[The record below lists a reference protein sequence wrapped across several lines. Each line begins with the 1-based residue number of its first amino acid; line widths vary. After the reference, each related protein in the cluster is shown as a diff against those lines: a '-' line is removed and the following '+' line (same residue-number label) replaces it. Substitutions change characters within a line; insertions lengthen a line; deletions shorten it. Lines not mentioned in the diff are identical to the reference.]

1 MDKKTDFSFM
11 KTGANLTD
19 DGLTTDYKQTVVS
32 MLTLF
37 CENALNGGALY
48 TKHANRKGITPEDIK
63 RAMMLEVF
71 VYTKRPDTLAQV
83 ETIRKE
89 LFSQEEEED
98 EEEEEEDEEEEEE
111 EEEDEEEE
119 EEEEESED
127 EGECFPEQPFTESEC
142 ECALCHCL
150 NTVYERWAMWE
161 PQTQIEILLKK
172 HIDAIKT

>member
-48 TKHANRKGITPEDIK
+48 TKHANRKAITPEDIK

-89 LFSQEEEED
+89 LFSQEEEEK
-98 EEEEEEDEEEEEE
+98 
-111 EEEDEEEE
+111 
-119 EEEEESED
+119 ESED

-172 HIDAIKT
+172 HIDAIKS

>member
-11 KTGANLTD
+11 KTGSDLTD

-71 VYTKRPDTLAQV
+71 VYTKRPDTLERV

-89 LFSQEEEED
+89 LFGR
-98 EEEEEEDEEEEEE
+98 
-111 EEEDEEEE
+111 
-119 EEEEESED
+119 EEESES
-127 EGECFPEQPFTESEC
+127 EAECGDRPFTESEC
-142 ECALCHCL
+142 ECELCRCL
-150 NTVYERWAMWE
+150 NTIHERWARWE

-172 HIDAIKT
+172 HIDAIES

>member
-89 LFSQEEEED
+89 LFSQEEED
-98 EEEEEEDEEEEEE
+98 
-111 EEEDEEEE
+111 
-119 EEEEESED
+119 EEESED

-142 ECALCHCL
+142 ESALCHCL

-172 HIDAIKT
+172 HIDAIAT

>member
-89 LFSQEEEED
+89 LFSQEEEE
-98 EEEEEEDEEEEEE
+98 EK
-111 EEEDEEEE
+111 
-119 EEEEESED
+119 ESED

-172 HIDAIKT
+172 HIDAIKS

>member
-89 LFSQEEEED
+89 LFSQEEED
-98 EEEEEEDEEEEEE
+98 
-111 EEEDEEEE
+111 
-119 EEEEESED
+119 EEESED

-172 HIDAIKT
+172 HIDAIKS

>member
-89 LFSQEEEED
+89 LFSQEEEE
-98 EEEEEEDEEEEEE
+98 
-111 EEEDEEEE
+111 
-119 EEEEESED
+119 ESED
-127 EGECFPEQPFTESEC
+127 EEECFPEQPFTESEC

>member
-89 LFSQEEEED
+89 LFSQEEEEK
-98 EEEEEEDEEEEEE
+98 
-111 EEEDEEEE
+111 
-119 EEEEESED
+119 ESKD

-172 HIDAIKT
+172 HIDAINKTMC

>member
-89 LFSQEEEED
+89 LFSQEEEE
-98 EEEEEEDEEEEEE
+98 
-111 EEEDEEEE
+111 
-119 EEEEESED
+119 EEESED

-172 HIDAIKT
+172 HIDAIKS

>member
-11 KTGANLTD
+11 KTGSDLTD

-71 VYTKRPDTLAQV
+71 VYTKRPDTLAQASR
-83 ETIRKE
+83 T
-89 LFSQEEEED
+89 SQAPRM
-98 EEEEEEDEEEEEE
+98 
-111 EEEDEEEE
+111 
-119 EEEEESED
+119 SSWSVTATTSRSV
-127 EGECFPEQPFTESEC
+127 CS
-142 ECALCHCL
+142 
-150 NTVYERWAMWE
+150 
-161 PQTQIEILLKK
+161 
-172 HIDAIKT
+172 

>member
-83 ETIRKE
+83 ETIRKA
-89 LFSQEEEED
+89 LFSQ
-98 EEEEEEDEEEEEE
+98 
-111 EEEDEEEE
+111 

-127 EGECFPEQPFTESEC
+127 EEECFPEQPFTESEC

-172 HIDAIKT
+172 HIDAIKS

>member
-89 LFSQEEEED
+89 LFSQEEEE
-98 EEEEEEDEEEEEE
+98 
-111 EEEDEEEE
+111 
-119 EEEEESED
+119 EESED
-127 EGECFPEQPFTESEC
+127 EGERFPEQPFTESEC
-142 ECALCHCL
+142 ECALCQCL

-172 HIDAIKT
+172 HIDAIKS

>member
-89 LFSQEEEED
+89 LFSQEEEE
-98 EEEEEEDEEEEEE
+98 
-111 EEEDEEEE
+111 
-119 EEEEESED
+119 ESED
-127 EGECFPEQPFTESEC
+127 EGERFPEQPFTESEC

-172 HIDAIKT
+172 HIDAIKS

>member
-89 LFSQEEEED
+89 LFSQEEED
-98 EEEEEEDEEEEEE
+98 
-111 EEEDEEEE
+111 
-119 EEEEESED
+119 EEESED